1 MPSIA
6 FANIQYPLADLIIMA
21 LAGPSEEVV
30 AFKIL
35 LQYCVKTYKTT
46 VVSGTATTVVVN
58 IETAK
63 SLGIKPVPS
72 AIQCPPEI
80 EAYGLCWDTPNE
92 FNLTLPI
99 STSSSTVNY
108 SCPFETVFA
117 LQSFLASTL
126 SAAANTFENQTGTS
140 LSAEV
145 FSIPLS
151 SAENNYTAKIVSIM
165 ENLATSITNE

>member
-1 MPSIA
+1 MNDGLYGTSTLINITDTLNALYNGPSTYFKRSCFGYGSGAWVSYNTTSVPSIA

-30 AFKIL
+30 AFEIL

-46 VVSGTATTVVVN
+46 LVSDTATTVVVG
-58 IETAK
+58 IETAE

-117 LQSFLASTL
+117 LHSFLASTL
-126 SAAANTFENQTGTS
+126 
-140 LSAEV
+140 L
-145 FSIPLS
+145 
-151 SAENNYTAKIVSIM
+151 
-165 ENLATSITNE
+165 